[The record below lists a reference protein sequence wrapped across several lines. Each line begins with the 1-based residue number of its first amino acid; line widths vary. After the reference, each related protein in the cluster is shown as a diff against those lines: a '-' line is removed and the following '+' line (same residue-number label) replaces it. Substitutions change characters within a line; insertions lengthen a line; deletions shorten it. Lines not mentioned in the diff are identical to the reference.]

1 MLRNKSSYVF
11 NSDVAETRNISSNV
25 GISLVATVKDFKD
38 FFRVSWFIYRDDIY
52 WIPPFWMEIRDF
64 FKKRNP
70 FWTHAEARLFVVY
83 QDNIAVGRIAAII
96 DHKFCETTGEKVGYF
111 GFFECINDFTIASAL
126 FEVAEEWLAS
136 KGMSLMRGP
145 INGRIDLGCG
155 FLYEGF
161 HSAPSILSSYS
172 PKYYLDFA
180 KKYGMGKLRDQ
191 LIYWLDLTKPIPGIL
206 EKTAECCNK
215 EGVKIRRFKH
225 LRAGTELKWWIKLMK
240 DLFSEHWGYVPVSY
254 DEVKM
259 RFGIKQSRWSVDSRL
274 FLIAEVDN
282 RPVAFIWATPD
293 YNQVFKKMNGK
304 LGINGILKFL
314 WHKRKINQGKLNLI
328 GGKREYCNQGIAS
341 YLNYCAMLEMKR
353 RGYAGAEI
361 GWVDEFNSASLKI
374 IDKTGARLYKKF
386 RVFEKDIQVDEKGIA
401 HKC

>member
-11 NSDVAETRNISSNV
+11 NSDVAETRDISSNV
-25 GISLVATVKDFKD
+25 RISIVATVKDFKN
-38 FFRVSWFIYRDDIY
+38 FFQVPWFIYRDDVY

-64 FKKRNP
+64 FKKKNS
-70 FWTHAEARLFVVY
+70 FWMHAEARLFIAY
-83 QDNIAVGRIAAII
+83 QDNIAVGRIAAIV

-111 GFFECINDFTIASAL
+111 GFFECINDFAIASAL
-126 FEVAEEWLAS
+126 FEAAEEWLTA

-145 INGRIDLGCG
+145 INGRIDVGCG

-161 HSAPSILSSYS
+161 RSAPSILSSYS

-191 LIYWLDLTKPIPGIL
+191 FIYWLDLTKPIPGIL

-215 EGVKIRRFKH
+215 EGVNVRRFKH

-282 RPVAFIWATPD
+282 RPVAFIWATPN

-328 GGKREYCNQGIAS
+328 GSKREYCNQGIAS